1 MDHRL
6 ADVGYQCWR
15 TILPEETLAMK
26 LGFVIPIVG
35 PAVSGAPGLSAFCRA
50 LEDLGYDTLWVG
62 DRLVTPVDVDSSYL
76 AHGPQM
82 TRSLDP
88 VLLWTVA
95 AAATSR
101 MRLNA
106 STLSTFYYEPPH
118 LARLLTTLD
127 VLSDGRLGVG
137 VGLGWMKQEYDIAR
151 NADWHRRGKMLDDML
166 AFLHAWWTTNPVSWD
181 SEFFTL
187 PPVHADL
194 RPVQAGGP
202 PIWIGGASEA
212 AMRRVGRSGVG
223 WLGFDGPAPA
233 AASINGRDESA
244 DRLWSI
250 ARRAAQDAGRDPD
263 ALKTA
268 MRINLEPGTSVGS
281 LADKLQRYAESG
293 VDEAFFDAFAVFTSL
308 DQMLDFASQ
317 VIARTGR
324 L

>member
-1 MDHRL
+1 
-6 ADVGYQCWR
+6 
-15 TILPEETLAMK
+15 
-26 LGFVIPIVG
+26 
-35 PAVSGAPGLSAFCRA
+35 
-50 LEDLGYDTLWVG
+50 
-62 DRLVTPVDVDSSYL
+62 
-76 AHGPQM
+76 M

-127 VLSDGRLGVG
+127 VLSGGRLGVG

-223 WLGFDGPAPA
+223 WLGFDGLPA
-233 AASINGRDESA
+233 AASINGRDEGA
-244 DRLWSI
+244 DLLWSI
-250 ARRAAQDAGRDPD
+250 ARRAAPDAGRDPD

-268 MRINLEPGTSVGS
+268 MRINLEPGTSVGL

-308 DQMLDFASQ
+308 DQMLDFASK